1 MCPTSSELPLP
12 HSPEPQTLE
21 NHPPT
26 NPFDLTPPSW
36 SAPAGDL
43 RVVRGRRVRAGDASL
58 AEAQRGRAAAAGR
71 GLSRLAVRDVGRLAP
86 GIGGGA

>member
-1 MCPTSSELPLP
+1 M
-12 HSPEPQTLE
+12 
-21 NHPPT
+21 
-26 NPFDLTPPSW
+26 
-36 SAPAGDL
+36 
-43 RVVRGRRVRAGDASL
+43 VRGRRVRAGDASL